1 MNDFFKAFYDFY
13 YNLSAALKASIIVFI
28 VLIIMTTVVGLR
40 VKKLDYRK
48 TPKGFT
54 FLMLM
59 LVDMINKMLV
69 PIFPKYHKT
78 FQPFLLTMFMYL
90 VFANWASLFGLT
102 APLSNLNIALSM
114 SIIVFATIQ
123 GSALVI
129 KRPVARMKAL
139 LSPNPV
145 FLPLNL
151 IGEFSTPFSMGMRL
165 FGNLMSGSILAILI
179 YHFTSYVGIFIGAFL
194 LHPVFDIF
202 VGAIQ
207 AYVYLSLFSIFLAI
221 AVED

>member
-13 YNLSAALKASIIVFI
+13 YNLSSALKASIIVFI

-54 FLMLM
+54 FIMIW
-59 LVDMINKMLV
+59 LVDLINKMLV

-90 VFANWASLFGLT
+90 VFANWASLVGLT

>member
-1 MNDFFKAFYDFY
+1 MNDFFNALYHFYHG
-13 YNLSAALKASIIVFI
+13 LSSAIKASIVVFI
-28 VLIIMTTVVGLR
+28 ILIVMTIVVGLR
-40 VKKLDYRK
+40 VKKLDYKK

-54 FLMLM
+54 FLMIM
-59 LVDMINKMLV
+59 LVDMINKMMI
-69 PIFPKYHKT
+69 PIFPKHHKK
-78 FQPFLLTMFMYL
+78 FQPLLLTMFMYL
-90 VFANWASLFGLT
+90 LFANWASLLGLT

-114 SIIVFATIQ
+114 SIIVFVTIQ
-123 GSALVI
+123 VSALII
-129 KRPVARMKAL
+129 KKPKVRAQNL
-139 LSPNPV
+139 LSPNPL

-179 YHFTSYVGIFIGAFL
+179 YHFTSYVGILFGAFI

-202 VGAIQ
+202 FGAIQ
-207 AYVYLSLFSIFLAI
+207 AYVFLNLFSIFLAI

>member
-1 MNDFFKAFYDFY
+1 MNDFWQGLYVFYDG
-13 YNLSAALKASIIVFI
+13 LSSAIKASVIVFI
-28 VLIIMTTVVGLR
+28 ALIIMAIVVGNK
-40 VKKLDYRK
+40 VKKLDYK
-48 TPKGFT
+48 QTPKGFT
-54 FLMLM
+54 FLMIM

-69 PIFPKYHKT
+69 PIFPKYHKQ
-78 FQPFLLTMFMYL
+78 FQPLLLTMFMYL
-90 VFANWASLFGLT
+90 LFANSASLLGLT

-114 SIIVFATIQ
+114 SVTVFVTIQ
-123 GSALVI
+123 VSALFI
-129 KRPVARMKAL
+129 KKPLGRAKSL

-179 YHFTSYVGIFIGAFL
+179 YHFTSYVGILFGAFI

-202 VGAIQ
+202 FGAIQ
-207 AYVYLSLFSIFLAI
+207 AYVFLNLFSIFLAI

>member
-1 MNDFFKAFYDFY
+1 MNDFFNALYHFY
-13 YNLSAALKASIIVFI
+13 YNLSSALKASIVVFI
-28 VLIIMTTVVGLR
+28 VLILMTTIVGLR

-54 FLMLM
+54 FLMIW

-90 VFANWASLFGLT
+90 VFANWASLVGLT

-123 GSALVI
+123 GSALII
-129 KRPVARMKAL
+129 KRPKDRMKAL
-139 LSPNPV
+139 LAPNPL

-179 YHFTSYVGIFIGAFL
+179 YHFTSYLGIFIGAFL

>member
-1 MNDFFKAFYDFY
+1 MTDLFNSLYHFYN
-13 YNLSAALKASIIVFI
+13 NLSSAIKASVIVMIILI
-28 VLIIMTTVVGLR
+28 VMTTIIGLK
-40 VKKLDYRK
+40 VKKMDYRE

-54 FLMLM
+54 FVMIM

-69 PIFPKYHKT
+69 PIFPKYHKH
-78 FQPFLLTMFMYL
+78 FQPLLLTMFIYL
-90 VFANWASLFGLT
+90 LFANWASLLGLT

-114 SIIVFATIQ
+114 SIIVFVTIQ
-123 GSALVI
+123 VSALI
-129 KRPVARMKAL
+129 LKKPKARAQSL
-139 LSPNPV
+139 LSPNPL

-151 IGEFSTPFSMGMRL
+151 IGEISTPFSMGMRL

-179 YHFTSYVGIFIGAFL
+179 YHFTSYVGILFGAFI

-202 VGAIQ
+202 FGAIQ
-207 AYVYLSLFSIFLAI
+207 AYVFFNLFSIFLAI

>member
-1 MNDFFKAFYDFY
+1 MNDILNSFYHFY
-13 YNLSAALKASIIVFI
+13 NGLSSAIKASVVVFI
-28 VLIIMTTVVGLR
+28 VLIIMSIVVGLK
-40 VKKLDYRK
+40 VKKLDYKK

-54 FLMLM
+54 FLMIM

-69 PIFPKYHKT
+69 PIFPKYHRK
-78 FQPFLLTMFMYL
+78 FQPLLLTMFMYL
-90 VFANWASLFGLT
+90 LFANWASLIGLT

-114 SIIVFATIQ
+114 SIIVFGTIQ
-123 GSALVI
+123 GSALII
-129 KRPVARMKAL
+129 KRPVGRMKAL
-139 LSPNPV
+139 LAPNPL

-179 YHFTSYVGIFIGAFL
+179 YHFTSYVGIVIGAFL

-207 AYVYLSLFSIFLAI
+207 AYVFLSLFSIFLAI

>member
-13 YNLSAALKASIIVFI
+13 YNLSSALKASIIVFI

-54 FLMLM
+54 FIMIM

-78 FQPFLLTMFMYL
+78 FQPLLLTMFMYL
-90 VFANWASLFGLT
+90 VFANWASLVGLT